1 MTRSTDKPADTGV
14 PAQRL
19 AAESVTLAYD
29 QRVIARDLSVAVPD
43 RSFTVIVGP
52 NACGKSTMLRALS
65 RLLKPAQGKVL
76 LDGRAIG
83 SLPAKSVAR
92 TLGLLPQSSVAP
104 DGITVS
110 GLVARGRYP
119 HQGLLRQWSAE
130 DERIVDESMAATGV
144 TALRDRYVD
153 ELSGGQRQRVW
164 IAMALAQQTPL
175 LLLDE
180 PTTYLDIQHQI
191 DVLDLCADL
200 HEQRGRTLVAVLHDL
215 NQAARYATHLI
226 AMRDGRIEAQ
236 GPPAEILTAGLVE
249 EVFGVRCRI
258 IEDPESGT
266 PLVVPS
272 ARRATR
278 SERGGQETADEAA
291 EEATDDDAPN
301 GEPDAGEPNAGAA
314 TAGTAAAARPAGWP
328 AP

>member
-1 MTRSTDKPADTGV
+1 MTRRNDKSTPSQGRTGQ
-14 PAQRL
+14 QRL
-19 AAESVTLAYD
+19 TAESVTLAYD
-29 QRVIARDLSVAVPD
+29 RRTVAEDLSVAIPD

-52 NACGKSTMLRALS
+52 NACGKSTLLRALS
-65 RLLKPAQGKVL
+65 RLLKPAQGRVL
-76 LDGRAIG
+76 LDGQAIG
-83 SLPAKSVAR
+83 SLPARTVAR
-92 TLGLLPQSSVAP
+92 TLGLLPQSSTAP
-104 DGITVS
+104 DGITVA

-130 DERIVDESMAATGV
+130 DERIVEESMTATGV
-144 TALRDRYVD
+144 AALADRHVD

-200 HEQRGRTLVAVLHDL
+200 HEQGRTLVAVLHDL

-226 AMRDGRIEAQ
+226 AMRDGRIEAE
-236 GPPAEILTAGLVE
+236 GRPGEILTAALVE
-249 EVFGVRCRI
+249 RVFGVSCRI

-266 PLVVPS
+266 PLVIPA
-272 ARRATR
+272 ARRP
-278 SERGGQETADEAA
+278 SGGTADRGPGDGRSGEGQ
-291 EEATDDDAPN
+291 DGDAHD
-301 GEPDAGEPNAGAA
+301 GDGQDGDSA
-314 TAGTAAAARPAGWP
+314 TAASVAAGRPAGSP